1 MDNKTINKAEYPEG
15 FEIHSMQSVEELGSK
30 PENCK
35 LISSY
40 IHVCCFSRLIK
51 EVALVKM
58 MKLLNLKSLKVTKIV
73 YDWNFFLLKK
83 AILTEFLEGSK
94 QILG

>member
-40 IHVCCFSRLIK
+40 VCVCCFSRLIK

-58 MKLLNLKSLKVTKIV
+58 IKLLKLRSLKVTKIV
-73 YDWNFFLLKK
+73 SDWNFF
-83 AILTEFLEGSK
+83 S
-94 QILG
+94 